1 VRNPEVSVWAGLLV
15 CAYPV
20 IEVIYSVVRRAML
33 HQSPGAPDSGHLHS
47 LIKVKLF
54 RPKLAAHGVDKS
66 IRNAAVSPIVWA
78 FSAMPAIAA
87 TAMFDRP
94 VFLALGLLACVLLYH
109 FAYRFLM
116 TKHAPEHLVH
126 APVIAESPRFQ
137 RSAVHHKR
145 RRARE
150 HRAVAGRAKQ
160 DWVDQMSVAS
170 EQTNCSS
177 VSNLV
182 VVEEHP
188 TKEVETAHPA
198 RTSRH
203 SEKTEDLHF
212 RILKLL
218 SEKPDLSQREL
229 AEKLGVS
236 NGKLHYCMRALID
249 RGLVKLSNFAH
260 SKHHLGYAY
269 LLTPAGIAHKANIT
283 GRFIRRKM
291 AEYEALQ
298 REIALLQAELA
309 ADRTSQKVG
318 E

>member
-1 VRNPEVSVWAGLLV
+1 
-15 CAYPV
+15 
-20 IEVIYSVVRRAML
+20 
-33 HQSPGAPDSGHLHS
+33 
-47 LIKVKLF
+47 
-54 RPKLAAHGVDKS
+54 
-66 IRNAAVSPIVWA
+66 
-78 FSAMPAIAA
+78 
-87 TAMFDRP
+87 
-94 VFLALGLLACVLLYH
+94 
-109 FAYRFLM
+109 
-116 TKHAPEHLVH
+116 
-126 APVIAESPRFQ
+126 
-137 RSAVHHKR
+137 
-145 RRARE
+145 
-150 HRAVAGRAKQ
+150 
-160 DWVDQMSVAS
+160 MSVAS